1 MAVNKLWLDD
11 LVEEEFAL
19 IAIHCSAEVYRVVYN
34 LNKILGISLQR
45 QPTDVDYSYPE
56 GLAFYEL
63 YNYYSE
69 VEGCDY
75 YLVSNKFKIK
85 TNHLQSQGFLFE
97 DETKKTVNLL
107 PDFKNVDCFLKI
119 EDNTGVVNIKK
130 LLLEINKIN
139 QIVTAYEVEL
149 NQLKTIENLIF
160 S

>member
-63 YNYYSE
+63 YNYFFVY
-69 VEGCDY
+69 
-75 YLVSNKFKIK
+75 
-85 TNHLQSQGFLFE
+85 
-97 DETKKTVNLL
+97 
-107 PDFKNVDCFLKI
+107 
-119 EDNTGVVNIKK
+119 
-130 LLLEINKIN
+130 
-139 QIVTAYEVEL
+139 
-149 NQLKTIENLIF
+149 
-160 S
+160 